1 MDLIPG
7 TWGGLPKALSRGVTG
22 SESDCELYRARAVLG
37 RDVWPAGC
45 AGDSAI
51 CPSGKQKGVGCI
63 TSRCLQQQVPKWVTV
78 GTWGETVVT

>member
-1 MDLIPG
+1 MPEAPPEAGGGQTLDLIPG

-45 AGDSAI
+45 AGLR
-51 CPSGKQKGVGCI
+51 GGHG
-63 TSRCLQQQVPKWVTV
+63 SR
-78 GTWGETVVT
+78 